1 MNKNLLLLIL
11 ISVLFIG
18 SIEAQETVTTTQTGK
33 IYFLRSTG
41 FAGSAQAFK
50 TFIDEK
56 FVCKLNN
63 KKYSVHEVPAG
74 KHKCSVQFG
83 GQKPKE
89 GAEKFE
95 VEVEAG
101 KNTYVQLVFETGFW
115 INNVYCEEVTENTA
129 NQKMSNMSEDT
140 DCQ

>member
-1 MNKNLLLLIL
+1 MKKIVLAFLVSLIVT
-11 ISVLFIG
+11 SFVT
-18 SIEAQETVTTTQTGK
+18 AQEKEKIETGK

-63 KKYSVHEVPAG
+63 KKYSIHEVPVG

-101 KNTYVQLVFETGFW
+101 KITYVQLVFETGFW
-115 INNVYCEEVTENTA
+115 INNVYCEEITENTA
-129 NQKMSNMSEDT
+129 KQKIGNMSEDIE
-140 DCQ
+140 CL

>member
-1 MNKNLLLLIL
+1 MNKNHLLLAL
-11 ISVLFIG
+11 ISIFFIG
-18 SIEAQETVTTTQTGK
+18 SIKAQETVTTTQTGK
-33 IYFLRSTG
+33 IYFLRTTG
-41 FAGSAQAFK
+41 FVGSAQAFK

-63 KKYSVHEVPAG
+63 KKYSIHEVPVG

-101 KNTYVQLVFETGFW
+101 KITYVQLVFETGFW
-115 INNVYCEEVTENTA
+115 INNVYCEEITENSAKLKIGAMT
-129 NQKMSNMSEDT
+129 EDT
-140 DCQ
+140 ECQ